1 MSITKA
7 TYSLINGAPA
17 NVLDYGADAAGAS
30 DSSSA
35 IQAALAAADH
45 VFVPSGIYRCDAMIE
60 LNTNKTLELAGG
72 AILQRYSAHS
82 ASTDPVVWVKGS
94 NASLFG
100 AGQSAS
106 NIVSQ
111 NRAPKGVVRLGHKD
125 MTESHADVTYCTLRD
140 FCIVG
145 AVAYGQTT
153 GSPDACLYMP
163 NPQFSGLTSYFHT
176 ICNLRLAQAN
186 YGMWMHG
193 WANGNTISNIQG
205 IKLGNTTLGA
215 NTNAFIYCHGALDNS
230 FSGAFFHDSP
240 DSIGLLVNTMDN
252 TGGGGSLHVPA
263 YNSWRG
269 IVCEQGGASALGLKT
284 LSGSTSYYEIKD
296 NVAGGNSLHATFSQQ
311 NNFLLTAA
319 GSPLMSGVTTQNVPT
334 FPGLLLQGSVSGLDV
349 VQDTV
354 GAVGNSFQIRQR
366 SGNRNIGIMTY
377 GTGIVVVGAG
387 GVDQFNVGYDGTI
400 YPDRDNVQQ
409 LGSSSRRWSVVYA
422 GTGTINTSDEREKQD
437 IDLLDEAE
445 KRVSARLKGLIKKFR
460 FKDAVDGKGD
470 AARIHVGVIAQ
481 DVMAAFQAEG
491 LDPMRYGIVCYDNW
505 GESPERRDEDGN
517 IIEAYRQAGSRYGV
531 RYEELLAFIIGAI

>member
-45 VFVPSGIYRCDAMIE
+45 VFVPSGTYRCDAMIE

-125 MTESHADVTYCTLRD
+125 MTESHANVTYCTLRD

-215 NTNAFIYCHGALDNS
+215 NTNAFIYCQGALDNS

-296 NVAGGNSLHATFSQQ
+296 NVSGGNSLHATFASES
-311 NNFLLTAA
+311 NFFMSASAA
-319 GSPLMSGVTTQNVPT
+319 PLMSGATTQNVPT
-334 FPGLLLQGSVSGLDV
+334 FPGLLLQGSTSGLDV
-349 VQDTV
+349 VEATV
-354 GAVGNSFQIRQR
+354 GGVGGSFQIRQR

-377 GTGIVVVGAG
+377 GSPSLVVLGAG
-387 GVDQFNVGYDGTI
+387 GIDQFNVGSDGTV

-409 LGSSSRRWSVVYA
+409 LGASSRRWSVVYA

-437 IDLLDEAE
+437 IADLDAAE
-445 KRVSARLKGLIKKFR
+445 KRVATTLKGLVKKFR
-460 FKDAVDGKGD
+460 FKDAVQTKGD
-470 AARIHVGVIAQ
+470 DARIHVGVIAQ
-481 DVMAAFQAEG
+481 EVMAAFQVEG
-491 LDPMRYGIVCYDNW
+491 LDPTRYGIICYDVW
-505 GESPERRDEDGN
+505 DAKVGEDGT
-517 IIEAYRQAGSRYGV
+517 ELSPAGNRYGI